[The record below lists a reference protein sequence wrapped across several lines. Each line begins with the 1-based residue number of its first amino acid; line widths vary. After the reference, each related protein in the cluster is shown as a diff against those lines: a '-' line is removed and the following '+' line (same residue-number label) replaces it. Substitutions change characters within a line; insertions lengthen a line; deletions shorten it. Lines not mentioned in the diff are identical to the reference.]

1 MRILRLSAMT
11 FAMVAALATTGTATA
26 GAAPFGSLGDG
37 PDLSITHAT
46 GEGTNACSV
55 LITNEG
61 EVDATGVTVY
71 ATLYGSQDLGALAP
85 GESTTATQF
94 DCGIFQYIFYFVT
107 ANGESNWSNNYLVVN
122 TRD

>member
-1 MRILRLSAMT
+1 MT
-11 FAMVAALATTGTATA
+11 FAMVAGLGTAGTAAA

-37 PDLSITHAT
+37 PDLSIAQAT

-55 LITNEG
+55 LVTNEG
-61 EVDATGVTVY
+61 EVDATGVMVH
-71 ATLYGSQDLGALAP
+71 AFPGSGHDVGTLAP
-85 GESTTATQF
+85 GESATATQF
-94 DCGIFQYIFYFVT
+94 DCGIFEYVFYFVT